1 MLLTC
6 VLYFACLFLLQLLAA
21 LLCNVLSVSTE
32 DTGTQM
38 MRGNVLGPK
47 STAVLIVVVFASTL
61 SFFFLVGRYTTLY
74 SQQTEGVVGMC
85 ARRSVGCCCLRN
97 DVGDLVVRKQ
107 RRRSSIV
114 VPAAAAARASA
125 SAPTATSPET
135 SQAVLYASYKMQNHM
150 RFAVQQRLKQRL
162 AERAAG
168 KVTDEDG
175 VENNNNTMATTSRP
189 HMARRG
195 KSFRTLTVESIQQ
208 NHNTSRTM
216 AVQAIQ
222 RKQSARR
229 QSVQARVVSRNKAKR
244 SNALQKCNIFSDL
257 DAASIAT
264 IIDKME
270 YEAVTAGTPIVTQ
283 GDVANTFYL
292 ILSGTCDVVINDI
305 VVASLKELQ
314 VFGESALLQDAL
326 RVATVVAAVDVQV
339 LRLSKQKL
347 EALLRSGTLTSECV
361 RKIQKVAMERE
372 VENRKKKGG
381 EVEQEIIKV
390 KELLIQA
397 LKSKKTLQAFIKK
410 ADKRGTGYVSK
421 KYVRKLLQSVE
432 TKFKVTATIDFD
444 IVWRSMTKM
453 NNKEKEEEEE
463 EEEEEEDNEEKKMV
477 KSIVLEEWLFGESTM
492 DAGEI

>member
-114 VPAAAAARASA
+114 VPAAAAAAAARASA
-125 SAPTATSPET
+125 SAPTATTSPET
-135 SQAVLYASYKMQNHM
+135 SQAVLCES
-150 RFAVQQRLKQRL
+150 
-162 AERAAG
+162 E
-168 KVTDEDG
+168 EDG
-175 VENNNNTMATTSRP
+175 GGNNNNTMATTSRP

-195 KSFRTLTVESIQQ
+195 KSFRTLTVESIEQ

-216 AVQAIQ
+216 AVKAIQ

-229 QSVQARVVSRNKAKR
+229 QSVQARVVARNKEKR
-244 SNALQKCNIFSDL
+244 SDALQKCKIFSDL
-257 DAASIAT
+257 EAASIAT

-397 LKSKKTLQAFIKK
+397 LKSKKTLHAFIKK

-463 EEEEEEDNEEKKMV
+463 EEDNEEKKMV

-492 DAGEI
+492 DAGEIKQDRSISVY

>member
-1 MLLTC
+1 
-6 VLYFACLFLLQLLAA
+6 
-21 LLCNVLSVSTE
+21 
-32 DTGTQM
+32 
-38 MRGNVLGPK
+38 
-47 STAVLIVVVFASTL
+47 
-61 SFFFLVGRYTTLY
+61 
-74 SQQTEGVVGMC
+74 
-85 ARRSVGCCCLRN
+85 
-97 DVGDLVVRKQ
+97 
-107 RRRSSIV
+107 
-114 VPAAAAARASA
+114 
-125 SAPTATSPET
+125 
-135 SQAVLYASYKMQNHM
+135 
-150 RFAVQQRLKQRL
+150 
-162 AERAAG
+162 
-168 KVTDEDG
+168 
-175 VENNNNTMATTSRP
+175 MATTSRP

-195 KSFRTLTVESIQQ
+195 KSVRTLTVESIEQ

-216 AVQAIQ
+216 AVKAIQ

-229 QSVQARVVSRNKAKR
+229 QSVQARVAARNKAKR
-244 SNALQKCNIFSDL
+244 SNALQKCKIFSDL
-257 DAASIAT
+257 EAASIAT

-381 EVEQEIIKV
+381 EVEQEINKV
-390 KELLIQA
+390 KALLIQA
-397 LKSKKTLQAFIKK
+397 LKSKKTLHAFIKK

-463 EEEEEEDNEEKKMV
+463 EEDNEEKKMV
-477 KSIVLEEWLFGESTM
+477 KSIVLEEWLFGQPTM
-492 DAGEI
+492 EAGQI